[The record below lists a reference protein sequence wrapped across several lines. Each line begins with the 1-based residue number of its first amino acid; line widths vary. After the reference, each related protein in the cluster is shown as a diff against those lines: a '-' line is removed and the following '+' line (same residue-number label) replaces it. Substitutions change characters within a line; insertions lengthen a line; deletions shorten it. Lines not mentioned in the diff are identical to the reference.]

1 MIHKKDT
8 QSDLTKSAAGIFII
22 SVILI
27 FIYFAKGILT
37 PIIIAFIF
45 ALLLLPI
52 VYFLKNKLKFPDV
65 LASLSAIIVALSV
78 LSVLVFVLS
87 SQIANLLNDLPVIQ
101 KNLLTNF
108 HQLQEWISQTFN
120 FNLKKQSDIIHKSL
134 ESGKLISANSF
145 ESLNGIT
152 DIIFNIVLIPIYTF
166 LILIYRHN
174 FVKFIQQINKKG
186 RVTKTNEILNQI
198 SKVIRQ
204 YMLGL
209 FIEMI
214 IVALM
219 TGVGLWIIG
228 AKYFI
233 FLGLLTAILNL
244 IPYIGILIACSISL
258 LMTIV
263 GGTDLSLIS
272 GVIIVNVV
280 VQLIDNNIL
289 IPKVVGSQ
297 VSINA
302 FASMLAVIIG
312 GAIAGVGGMFLA
324 IPVLAILKVIFDHVE
339 NLKPYSLLIGEI
351 KRK

>member
-1 MIHKKDT
+1 VIHKKDT

>member
-1 MIHKKDT
+1 MIYKKDT
-8 QSDLTKSAAGIFII
+8 QSDLTKSAAGIFIL

-52 VYFLKNKLKFPDV
+52 VYFLKNKLRFPDV
-65 LASLSAIIVALSV
+65 LASLSAIIVALAILGV
-78 LSVLVFVLS
+78 LIFVLS
-87 SQIANLLNDLPVIQ
+87 SQIVNLLNDLPVIQ

-198 SKVIRQ
+198 SNVIRQ
-204 YMLGL
+204 YMFGL

-302 FASMLAVIIG
+302 FASMLTVIIG

-339 NLKPYSLLIGEI
+339 NLKHYSLLIGEI